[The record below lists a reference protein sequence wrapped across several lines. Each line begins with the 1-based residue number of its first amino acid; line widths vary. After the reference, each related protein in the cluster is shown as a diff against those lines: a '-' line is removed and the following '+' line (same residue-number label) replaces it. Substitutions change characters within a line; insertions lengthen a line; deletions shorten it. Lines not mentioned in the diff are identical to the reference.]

1 MSSSFV
7 GSIGQGLKITRPA
20 VLDIVSLKSPCLVIK
35 TSHLEEFAHG
45 ISWKDF
51 ILSFMNLN
59 NSLFYAPT
67 RPSFQQER
75 TSLTVTTCLQQSDKS
90 GLGWSWNC
98 ENTGGSDGKSCARYL
113 FYRAAKL
120 ARRLYTTSQHESGDK
135 QSLLQRLCRNE
146 NQQLNARKL
155 PRSRQ

>member
-7 GSIGQGLKITRPA
+7 GSTWRGLTITRPA
-20 VLDIVSLKSPCLVIK
+20 ALDIVSPKSPCRVIK
-35 TSHLEEFAHG
+35 SSHLEEFAHG

-51 ILSFMNLN
+51 ILTFMNLN
-59 NSLFYAPT
+59 ISLFYAPT
-67 RPSFQQER
+67 RSSFQQER
-75 TSLTVTTCLQQSDKS
+75 TSLTVTTCLQQPDKS

-120 ARRLYTTSQHESGDK
+120 ARRLYTTSQLESGKK
-135 QSLLQRLCRNE
+135 QSLLQRLCPNE
-146 NQQLNARKL
+146 T
-155 PRSRQ
+155 SS